1 MAVLSVAVAPEVL
14 LAAAPELDEVVSL
27 ALPVPRP
34 EELAF
39 VVLMVELSRVLVSA
53 VMAVL
58 ELLLEEP
65 VSVL

>member
-1 MAVLSVAVAPEVL
+1 MAVLSVAVAPAVL

-27 ALPVPRP
+27 ALPVPKP

-39 VVLMVELSRVLVSA
+39 VVLMVELSRVLVSE